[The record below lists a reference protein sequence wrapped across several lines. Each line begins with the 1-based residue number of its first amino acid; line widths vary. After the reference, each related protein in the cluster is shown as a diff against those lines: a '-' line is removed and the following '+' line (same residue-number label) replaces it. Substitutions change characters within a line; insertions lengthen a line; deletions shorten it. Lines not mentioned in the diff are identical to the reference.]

1 MKLTL
6 GQAAK
11 TAKRSKGM
19 LSKALN
25 SGGISAEKDDKGR
38 WQIDPS
44 ELSRWMSANPVTNGR
59 ENQYETPDETHE
71 NSAVGVEVKMLR
83 ERIDAMAAERDR
95 ERDQLVDQIED
106 LRARLD
112 GAEAERVRLN
122 ALLTVQRERGVEPPK
137 RGLWARR
144 GGKNISER

>member
-1 MKLTL
+1 MRLTL

-11 TAKRSKGM
+11 AAKRSKGT

-25 SGGISAEKDDKGR
+25 SGDISAEKDDKGR

-44 ELSRWMSANPVTNGR
+44 ELSRWMSANPFPNSVDAQ
-59 ENQYETPDETHE
+59 EETHMETHE
-71 NSAVGVEVKMLR
+71 NSALSVEVKMLR
-83 ERIDAMAAERDR
+83 EQIATMKAERDR

-106 LRARLD
+106 LRTRLD

-122 ALLTVQRERGVEPPK
+122 ALLTDQRDRQDVSSK
-137 RGLWARR
+137 RGFWARLM
-144 GGKNISER
+144 GG

>member
-11 TAKRSKGM
+11 AAKRSKGT

-44 ELSRWMSANPVTNGR
+44 ELSRWMSANPFPNGV
-59 ENQYETPDETHE
+59 ETQEETHMETHE
-71 NSAVGVEVKMLR
+71 NSALSVEVKMLR
-83 ERIDAMAAERDR
+83 EQIDTMKAERDR
-95 ERDQLVDQIED
+95 ERGQLVNQIEA
-106 LRARLD
+106 LREQAARQSAD
-112 GAEAERVRLN
+112 HRQ
-122 ALLTVQRERGVEPPK
+122 ALAALTDQRERDAGPS
-137 RGLWARR
+137 RR
-144 GGKNISER
+144 GFWAKLIG

>member
-11 TAKRSKGM
+11 TAKRSKGT

-44 ELSRWMSANPVTNGR
+44 ELSRWMSSNPFPNSLQNQSETR
-59 ENQYETPDETHE
+59 EETHD
-71 NSAVGVEVKMLR
+71 NSALGVEVKMLR
-83 ERIDAMAAERDR
+83 ERIDAITAERDR
-95 ERDQLVDQIED
+95 ERGQLVDQIED

-112 GAEAERVRLN
+112 GADAERIRLS
-122 ALLTVQRERGVEPPK
+122 ALLTDQREKKDTPPSRRSVWK
-137 RGLWARR
+137 RLVGL
-144 GGKNISER
+144 K

>member
-11 TAKRSKGM
+11 TAKRSKGT

-44 ELSRWMSANPVTNGR
+44 ELSRWMSANPFQNSR
-59 ENQYETPDETHE
+59 ENQYETPEETRG
-71 NSAVGVEVKMLR
+71 NSALDVEVKMLR
-83 ERIDAMAAERDR
+83 ERIDAMTAERDR
-95 ERDQLVDQIED
+95 ERGQLVDQIED

-122 ALLTVQRERGVEPPK
+122 ALLTDQRERPRAEG
-137 RGLWARR
+137 GQSFWRR
-144 GGKNISER
+144 MFG

>member
-11 TAKRSKGM
+11 TAKRSKGT

-44 ELSRWMSANPVTNGR
+44 ELSRWMSANPLQNR
-59 ENQYETPDETHE
+59 LENQLETPEETHG
-71 NSAVGVEVKMLR
+71 NSTLGVEVKMLR

-95 ERDQLVDQIED
+95 ERGQLVDQIED

-122 ALLTVQRERGVEPPK
+122 ALLTDQRERPRAEG
-137 RGLWARR
+137 GQGFWRR
-144 GGKNISER
+144 MFG